1 MILAFDIGNS
11 NVVMGAFDSGRLLH
25 SWRLHSDS
33 DGSLDEYLMR
43 VRNLLAAGGFH
54 PGQFQG
60 AVQGS
65 VVPKLSLVFE
75 GLIQQLIGRAPLIV
89 RHDLDLG
96 IRIATDA
103 PEQVGQDRI
112 ANAVAAYLE
121 YGTALVVIDCGTATK
136 LEVVTEDGDFL
147 GGIIC
152 PGLGISAEALFSRAA
167 QLHQVNLELPEKVI
181 GRNTAASIQSGLFH
195 GHAAMI
201 TALLDRIR
209 EELLTT
215 SSSEPKIIAT
225 GGLITRLIPVL
236 PKLIHRDDLTLH
248 GLSRIHLR
256 NVKSPKA
263 D

>member
-1 MILAFDIGNS
+1 
-11 NVVMGAFDSGRLLH
+11 
-25 SWRLHSDS
+25 
-33 DGSLDEYLMR
+33 
-43 VRNLLAAGGFH
+43 
-54 PGQFQG
+54 
-60 AVQGS
+60 
-65 VVPKLSLVFE
+65 
-75 GLIQQLIGRAPLIV
+75 
-89 RHDLDLG
+89 
-96 IRIATDA
+96 
-103 PEQVGQDRI
+103 
-112 ANAVAAYLE
+112 
-121 YGTALVVIDCGTATK
+121 
-136 LEVVTEDGDFL
+136 
-147 GGIIC
+147 
-152 PGLGISAEALFSRAA
+152 LFSRAA

-209 EELLTT
+209 EELLAT

>member
-103 PEQVGQDRI
+103 PEQVGQ
-112 ANAVAAYLE
+112 
-121 YGTALVVIDCGTATK
+121 
-136 LEVVTEDGDFL
+136 
-147 GGIIC
+147 
-152 PGLGISAEALFSRAA
+152 LFF
-167 QLHQVNLELPEKVI
+167 PY
-181 GRNTAASIQSGLFH
+181 
-195 GHAAMI
+195 
-201 TALLDRIR
+201 
-209 EELLTT
+209 
-215 SSSEPKIIAT
+215 
-225 GGLITRLIPVL
+225 
-236 PKLIHRDDLTLH
+236 HR
-248 GLSRIHLR
+248 
-256 NVKSPKA
+256 
-263 D
+263 

>member
-25 SWRLHSDS
+25 SWRMHSDPN
-33 DGSLDEYLMR
+33 GSLDEYLML
-43 VRNLLAAGGFH
+43 VRNLLAAGGFR
-54 PGQFQG
+54 PDQFDG

-65 VVPKLSLVFE
+65 VVPKLSLVFQS
-75 GLIQQLIGRAPLIV
+75 LIQQLIGQAPLTV

-103 PEQVGQDRI
+103 PELVGQDRI

-167 QLHQVNLELPEKVI
+167 QLHQVNLELPKKVI
-181 GRNTAASIQSGLFH
+181 GRNTAASIQSGLLH

-201 TALLDRIR
+201 TCLLDRIR
-209 EELLTT
+209 VELRESGSL
-215 SSSEPKIIAT
+215 EPLIIGT
-225 GGLITRLIPVL
+225 GGLIARLIPAL
-236 PKLIHRDDLTLH
+236 PKLIHRDDLTLQ

-256 NVKSPKA
+256 NVKPPNV

>member
-11 NVVMGAFDSGRLLH
+11 NIVIGAFGSGKLLH

-33 DGSLDEYLMR
+33 DGSPDEYLMLI
-43 VRNLLAAGGFH
+43 RNLMASDGFQPKQFGG
-54 PGQFQG
+54 
-60 AVQGS
+60 VVLGS
-65 VVPKLSLVFE
+65 VVPKLTFVFQGLVQHLT
-75 GLIQQLIGRAPLIV
+75 GIAPLIV

-96 IRIATDA
+96 VRIKTDA
-103 PEQVGQDRI
+103 PELVGQDRI

-136 LEVVTEDGDFL
+136 LEVVTEQGDYL

-181 GRNTAASIQSGLFH
+181 GRNTATSIQSGLLH

-201 TALLDRIR
+201 TTLLDRIR
-209 EELLTT
+209 DELLEID
-215 SSSEPKIIAT
+215 SPEPKIIAT
-225 GGLITRLIPVL
+225 GGLIPRLIPAL
-236 PKLIHRDDLTLH
+236 PKLIHRDDLTLQ

-256 NVKSPKA
+256 NV
-263 D
+263 